1 MVIIVNMDY
10 MAIRRIK
17 CTTPNCSYFRCL
29 FYPSLRLYFYP
40 QFFVF
45 SFRCDCFVA
54 VPHGVSIKAPQESE
68 DLELIRGSQAG
79 DSEAF
84 GKLVTKY
91 RAKILARLHGI
102 VHNEHDARD
111 LAQEGFLKAWHSIR
125 HFEGRS
131 SFYTWL
137 HSITVN
143 LAIESLRRRR
153 RCFEVELDH
162 AIPSSVPTPRANY
175 QHNEIRQHINA
186 ALAQLSPEHRV
197 VIVLKVMEDLQYQE
211 IAKTLNVS
219 VGTVMS
225 RLFYGRKK
233 LQSILKPLY
242 SHIYESQRPRAVRF
256 NRNERDIM
264 RMAEETP
271 RYTHA
276 SDSSPNQAQEEE

>member
-1 MVIIVNMDY
+1 LH
-10 MAIRRIK
+10 
-17 CTTPNCSYFRCL
+17 SYF
-29 FYPSLRLYFYP
+29 FP
-40 QFFVF
+40 QFLLF
-45 SFRCDCFVA
+45 SFRCDCLVA
-54 VPHGVSIKAPQESE
+54 VPHGASIKAPQESE
-68 DLELIRGSQAG
+68 DLELIHLSQAG
-79 DSEAF
+79 DPEAF

-91 RAKILARLHGI
+91 RAKILARLHRI

-125 HFEGRS
+125 QFEGRS

-137 HSITVN
+137 YSITVN
-143 LAIESLRRRR
+143 LAIESLRRKR
-153 RCFEVELDH
+153 RCFEVELNH
-162 AIPSSVPTPRANY
+162 AIPSSVPSPRANC

-197 VIVLKVMEDLQYQE
+197 IIVLKVMEDMQYQE

-242 SHIYESQRPRAVRF
+242 NQIYESQRPRPVRF
-256 NRNERDIM
+256 HRNKRGVM
-264 RMAEETP
+264 RIAKETP
-271 RYTHA
+271 KFGEA
-276 SDSSPNQAQEEE
+276 SDSSLNQA